1 MDSPQLIYEDD
12 FVLALNK
19 PAGMLVHKPRLNPE
33 KAAQSTAETLT
44 EWVLKRYP
52 EVAKVGDNTEQRA
65 GIVHRLDRETS
76 GVIVVAKTQEAFEFL
91 KNQFQGREIKK
102 EYLTLVNGVL
112 KGRGL
117 INKPIGLKPGTVK
130 RTVRAKNMKMVKEAV
145 TEYEVVES
153 FENATLVKVRPR
165 TGRTHQIRVHLLSI
179 GFPVVGDNLYGGT
192 KRETF
197 GLKRQFLHAESLE
210 FLSPNGR
217 RVRVEADLPK
227 ELQVVLDAV
236 RSHKNLE

>member
-1 MDSPQLIYEDD
+1 MDSPQIIYEDD
-12 FVLALNK
+12 FVLALCK

-33 KAAQSTAETLT
+33 KAAFQSSETLT

-52 EVAKVGDNTEQRA
+52 EVSKVGDNTEERA

-76 GVIVVAKTQEAFEFL
+76 GVILIAKTQEAFEFI
-91 KNQFQGREIKK
+91 KKQFQEREIKK
-102 EYLTLVNGVL
+102 QYLTLVNGVL

-145 TEYEVVES
+145 TEYEAI
-153 FENATLVKVRPR
+153 ENFDRATLVRVKPH

-179 GFPVVGDNLYGGT
+179 GFPVVGDSLYGGT

-217 RVRVEADLPK
+217 RVRVEADLPV
-227 ELQVVLDAV
+227 ELQSVLDDLRAN
-236 RSHKNLE
+236 KLE

>member
-1 MDSPQLIYEDD
+1 MDSPKLIYEDD

-19 PAGMLVHKPRLNPE
+19 PAGMLVHKPHLNPE
-33 KAAQSTAETLT
+33 KAAKNDTQTLT
-44 EWVLKRYP
+44 EWVLERYP
-52 EVAKVGDNTEQRA
+52 EVAKVGDNVEERA

-76 GVIVVAKTQEAFEFL
+76 GVIIVAKTQEAFEFL
-91 KNQFQGREIKK
+91 KNQFQTREIKK

-112 KGRGL
+112 KGRGV
-117 INKPIGLKPGTVK
+117 INKPIGLKAGSIK
-130 RTVRAKNMKMVKEAV
+130 RTVRAKNMKMIKDAV
-145 TEYEVVES
+145 TEYEVAEN
-153 FENATLVKVRPR
+153 FEKATLVKVHPR

-192 KRETF
+192 KRDDF

-227 ELQVVLDAV
+227 ELQAVLDDLRAN
-236 RSHKNLE
+236 KLE